1 MGKHKQAGFTIVE
14 LVVVIALLGILA
26 ATALPRFIDVTN
38 DAKVGAVNGAAGAF
52 RSAVALTKAQGIA
65 KDVTSGDITLKDG
78 TVIGLNSSGNPVGGT
93 GTTSIAD
100 ATVDAQ
106 CVALWQGLIGTG
118 TSIAVA
124 AATGIDW
131 VASAAAGSCTY
142 TYYGGDTTSDNMS
155 IAYAEASAAVTVD
168 DTP

>member
-1 MGKHKQAGFTIVE
+1 MKRQAGFTIVE

-26 ATALPRFIDVTN
+26 AVALPRFIDVTD

-52 RSAVALTKAQGIA
+52 RSAVALAQAQGIA
-65 KDVTSGDITLKDG
+65 KDVSSADITLKDG
-78 TVIGLNSSGNPVGGT
+78 TVIGLSADGYPVGGT
-93 GTTSIAD
+93 GTTSIA
-100 ATVDAQ
+100 AAANAQ
-106 CVALWQGLIGTG
+106 CVTLWQGLIGTG
-118 TSIAVA
+118 TSIATA

-131 VASAAAGSCTY
+131 VAVATANTCTY

-155 IAYAEASAAVTVD
+155 IAYLATDGSITVD